1 MYILV
6 MGVSHLL
13 ALLSNNSGPHT
24 CRIRQR
30 PFRLIH
36 FIVEPGDR
44 LDSIDVDQGHDS
56 TLAYRRLEIGFRLP
70 WI

>member
-1 MYILV
+1 MHSIKTADWSRFADYV
-6 MGVSHLL
+6 PTHLL
-13 ALLSNNSGPHT
+13 DLGHG
-24 CRIRQR
+24 
-30 PFRLIH
+30 RL
-36 FIVEPGDR
+36 VAPGDR